1 MHNGVIIIR
10 KILVFLAVAAAAF
23 CASATAFAYNIV
35 DLPSAMTFDEA
46 IGIYEAADIESATV
60 SNLDDDKHI
69 DLTLDEAREFF
80 ENVKDVTLYR
90 KINPTPFRGTAV
102 NIAANGTVKS
112 FYFNSGIQI
121 GLYGSDNYICYQMP
135 DYDLT
140 RFMYLFSTYEETQ
153 DKLSGAEVYR
163 NTENDFLKLPDD
175 LWAQN
180 PIKEAASRSLLP
192 YALTSKYSANI
203 SREEFCVLVGNLIA
217 VSGGYASLEDY
228 MKDHKP
234 DYTTDNFSDC
244 IGKDSS
250 IDMLFALE
258 VVSGKGGEFFDPD
271 GCITREEAAKM
282 LTAAA
287 SQFIYIESDYKT
299 SYKDERFISPWA
311 KFYVR
316 WVTEQGVMSGVDSEN
331 FEPLGTY
338 TVQQAI
344 TTVSR
349 LYNIIG

>member
-1 MHNGVIIIR
+1 MIIIR
-10 KILVFLAVAAAAF
+10 KILAFLAVAAAAL
-23 CASATAFAYNIV
+23 CMSATALAYDIV
-35 DLPSAMTFDEA
+35 DLPDSMTVSEA
-46 IGIYEAADIESATV
+46 LGIYDVSDITYGTV
-60 SNLDDDKHI
+60 SNLEDDKHI
-69 DLTLDEAREFF
+69 DLTLEEAREFF
-80 ENVKDVTLYR
+80 RGAENITLYR

-102 NIAANGTVKS
+102 NITANGETKS
-112 FYFNSGIQI
+112 FYFNSGIQL

-135 DYDLT
+135 DYELT
-140 RFMYLFSTYEETQ
+140 KFMYLFSKYEESAE
-153 DKLSGAEVYR
+153 KLNGADVYR
-163 NTENDFLKLPDD
+163 RADNDFLKLPND

-192 YALTSKYSANI
+192 YSLTAKYSANI
-203 SREEFCVLVGNLIA
+203 SREEFCILVGNLIA
-217 VSGGYASLEDY
+217 VTSGYASLEAY
-228 MKDHKP
+228 MKDNKP
-234 DYTTDNFSDC
+234 DYTTDNFADC
-244 IGKDSS
+244 IGKDTS

-282 LTAAA
+282 LTATAA
-287 SQFIYIESDYKT
+287 LFKFIECEYQTNYA
-299 SYKDERFISPWA
+299 DEKFISPWA

-349 LYNIIG
+349 LYNVIGE

>member
-1 MHNGVIIIR
+1 M
-10 KILVFLAVAAAAF
+10 IL
-23 CASATAFAYNIV
+23 CSASAYAYNIV
-35 DLPSAMTFDEA
+35 DLPDSMTFADA
-46 IGIYEAADIESATV
+46 MGIYDAEDITSATV
-60 SNLDDDKHI
+60 SNLDDDMHI
-69 DLTLDEAREFF
+69 DLTRSEAKEFF
-80 ENVKDVTLYR
+80 KSAEDITLYR

-102 NIAANGTVKS
+102 NITANGATKS

-121 GLYGSDNYICYQMP
+121 GLYGNENYICYQMP

-140 RFMYLFSTYEETQ
+140 QFMYLFSRYEESTKKQ
-153 DKLSGAEVYR
+153 NGAEIYR
-163 NTENDFLKLPDD
+163 NTQNDFLKLPND

-180 PIKEAASRSLLP
+180 PIKEAASRTLLP
-192 YALTSKYSANI
+192 YELTSKYEANI
-203 SREEFCVLVGNLIA
+203 SREEFCILIGNLIA
-217 VSGGYASLEDY
+217 VTGGYASLETY

-234 DYTTDNFSDC
+234 DYTTDNFADC

-258 VVSGKGGEFFDPD
+258 IVSGKGGEFFDPD
-271 GCITREEAAKM
+271 GCITREEAAKI

-287 SQFIYIESDYKT
+287 SQFMFIESNYKT
-299 SYKDERFISPWA
+299 SYKDERFVSPWA
-311 KFYVR
+311 RFYIR
-316 WVTEQGVMSGVDSEN
+316 WVTEQGVMSGVDGEN
-331 FEPLGTY
+331 FEPKGTY